1 MKRFS
6 CSIAPHLGQGG
17 RSSLKIIQR
26 QLTKEKVALPADLH
40 PVLRRVYRSRGIC
53 GADELDLSLAS
64 LYPPELLGGVEA
76 AARLL
81 HGALEQNAH
90 ILILGDYDCDGA
102 TSTSLCILALQ
113 AFGGRRISYLV
124 PNRFDYGYGL
134 TPEIVELAA
143 ERKPDLIVTVDNGIA
158 SLAGVDRANALGI
171 PVLVT
176 DHHLPAAKLPAA
188 AAIVNPNQPGDGF
201 PSKHLAGVG
210 VAFYLMAALRS
221 RLREVGWFQAKG
233 LSIPNLADWLDLV
246 ALGTVADLVPLDH
259 NNRILV
265 EQGLRRIRA
274 GRCRPGIR
282 ALLEIAGR
290 DLQRAVA
297 TDLGFAV
304 GPRLNAAGRLE
315 DMSLGIECLLTP
327 QQPVA
332 QQLAG
337 ELDQLNRSRREIERE
352 MQSQALGSLQHLHLE
367 AAGELPVGLCLYR
380 QEWHQGVI
388 GILASRIR
396 EQYHRPVIAFAD
408 GGDGM
413 LKGSARSVA
422 GLHIRDLLERIA
434 AKHSGLLERFGGHA
448 MAAGM
453 SLQEAQ
459 FTRFKKVFEEEAA
472 LLLDRSTLTGI
483 LLSDGQLQG
492 HELDLELAQQLR
504 YAGPWGQGFPEPLFD
519 GQFRV
524 VQQRVVGERHLKL
537 RLAPSDSTHTL
548 EAIAFNQADL
558 GALPEQVH
566 LAYRLDVN
574 EYRGLIQPQLIVE
587 NIQSTN

>member
-1 MKRFS
+1 
-6 CSIAPHLGQGG
+6 
-17 RSSLKIIQR
+17 
-26 QLTKEKVALPADLH
+26 V
-40 PVLRRVYRSRGIC
+40 
-53 GADELDLSLAS
+53 
-64 LYPPELLGGVEA
+64 
-76 AARLL
+76 
-81 HGALEQNAH
+81 
-90 ILILGDYDCDGA
+90 
-102 TSTSLCILALQ
+102 
-113 AFGGRRISYLV
+113 
-124 PNRFDYGYGL
+124 
-134 TPEIVELAA
+134 
-143 ERKPDLIVTVDNGIA
+143 
-158 SLAGVDRANALGI
+158 
-171 PVLVT
+171 
-176 DHHLPAAKLPAA
+176 
-188 AAIVNPNQPGDGF
+188 
-201 PSKHLAGVG
+201 
-210 VAFYLMAALRS
+210 
-221 RLREVGWFQAKG
+221 
-233 LSIPNLADWLDLV
+233 
-246 ALGTVADLVPLDH
+246 
-259 NNRILV
+259 
-265 EQGLRRIRA
+265 
-274 GRCRPGIR
+274 
-282 ALLEIAGR
+282 
-290 DLQRAVA
+290 VA

-337 ELDQLNRSRREIERE
+337 ELDQLNRTRREIEQE
-352 MQSQALGSLQHLHLE
+352 MQSQALESLQHLHLE

-408 GGDGM
+408 GGGGM

-434 AKHSGLLERFGGHA
+434 AKHTGLLERFGGHA

-472 LLLDRSTLTGI
+472 LLLDGDALTGV
-483 LLSDGQLQG
+483 LASDGELQAY
-492 HELDLELAQQLR
+492 ELDLELAQQLR

-558 GALPEQVH
+558 GTLPERVH
-566 LAYRLDVN
+566 LVYRLDVN
-574 EYRGLIQPQLIVE
+574 EYQGLIQPQLIVE